1 MNSSGLLTEAEKSE
15 MRRKNFEESRLDPN
29 KNKYGLFSFAGTL
42 AILPHSY
49 DRKFKSRRNSDGGVI
64 TEPRNFMTS
73 PPRKGKNNDALFS
86 PTEFIS
92 IGEKYKDPPKF
103 YLNEKVRSEKMR
115 KSHDVVF
122 KPGGPT
128 DNQTIFEYISP
139 EKPKQ
144 RKRRDSE
151 GNILFEPKNFY
162 TSPAKKGVPG
172 VSPGTTF
179 GEPFEHIPE
188 PYDRPKELKRKER
201 LDHLTKVPDRPF
213 KPTGNHSNAFNKD
226 EAVYNICDDIKKV
239 VKRPKPVKAATHEM
253 PFKPCGKM
261 KAYLNDALFG
271 EIPEYIPEPLISV
284 GRKSPSSSV
293 PWKVTYNDPTRPT
306 PSISA
311 MKTNIRSEF
320 KIY

>member
-1 MNSSGLLTEAEKSE
+1 MNTSSLLTDAEKAE
-15 MRRKNFEESRLDPN
+15 IRQKNFEESKLDPN

-42 AILPHSY
+42 AILPTSY
-49 DRKFKSRRNSDGGVI
+49 DKQLKSRRNSDGGII

-86 PTEFIS
+86 PTSFLS

-103 YLNEKVRSEKMR
+103 YLNEKIRSEKMR

-128 DNQTIFEYISP
+128 DNVTIFEYKSP
-139 EKPKQ
+139 DRPKM
-144 RKRRDSE
+144 KKKRDSD
-151 GNILFEPKNFY
+151 GNVIFEPRNFY
-162 TSPAKKGVPG
+162 TSPAKKGAPG
-172 VSPGTTF
+172 VSPGTMF
-179 GEPFEHIPE
+179 GEAFEHITE

-201 LDHLTKVPDRPF
+201 LEHLAKVPERPF

-226 EAVYNICDDIKKV
+226 EDVYNICDD
-239 VKRPKPVKAATHEM
+239 VKRIVKKPKPMKTANHEA
-253 PFKPCGKM
+253 PFKPASNTKG
-261 KAYLNDALFG
+261 YLNDALFG
-271 EIPEYIPEPLISV
+271 DIPEYVPDPLPSV
-284 GRKSPSSSV
+284 TRKSPSPTV
-293 PWKVTYNDPTRPT
+293 PWKVTYKDPSRPT

-311 MKTNIRSEF
+311 LRTNIRSEF